1 MRISDGSSD
10 VCSSD
15 LTDGE
20 VVEAPTEE
28 TGEEEVVAETPG
40 AEEISVAE
48 EAEKPSPLKGRG
60 LGEGAEAAPASAAIP
75 LSPEGER
82 GKKSVLASPAF
93 RARARDLGVDL
104 SQVQA
109 EGDRIRHSDLDAFLR
124 YSDGQGYHAPGA
136 SRSRTDE
143 PGTAIGLPPK
153 TATHLARSQP
163 PP

>member
-1 MRISDGSSD
+1 MRISDWSSD

-60 LGEGAEAAPASAAIP
+60 LGEEAEAAPASAAIP
-75 LSPEGER
+75 ISPDGER
-82 GKKSVLASPAF
+82 GKKSVLASPDV
-93 RARARDLGVDL
+93 RARARAPGLDL
-104 SQVQA
+104 SQAPAQA
-109 EGDRIRHSDLDAFLR
+109 DLLHHSQLDSL
-124 YSDGQGYHAPGA
+124 
-136 SRSRTDE
+136 
-143 PGTAIGLPPK
+143 LPY
-153 TATHLARSQP
+153 T
-163 PP
+163 